1 MPQYKSKTNT
11 QQKFMHSHKK
21 RRNCV
26 YGILKGMNVYN
37 ILRED
42 FQLKWL
48 DKINAILTPK
58 TWLPSVTWKRQYN
71 ANEKINDFLLI
82 LVIFS
87 PK

>member
-1 MPQYKSKTNT
+1 MRTIYLGKISGW
-11 QQKFMHSHKK
+11 S
-21 RRNCV
+21 
-26 YGILKGMNVYN
+26 G
-37 ILRED
+37 
-42 FQLKWL
+42 L

-71 ANEKINDFLLI
+71 ANEKNDFLLI